1 MEQVDLIYAIRTLQ
15 EKLVDLYSN
24 LNFVPKEE
32 VENYYNNKI
41 AAIQKAINILVSHEP
56 PTNRVTDKG

>member
-1 MEQVDLIYAIRTLQ
+1 MEQIDLIYAIRTLQ

-24 LNFVPKEE
+24 LNFIPKGEI
-32 VENYYNNKI
+32 ENYYNNKLAPI
-41 AAIQKAINILVSHEP
+41 HKAINILVSHEP